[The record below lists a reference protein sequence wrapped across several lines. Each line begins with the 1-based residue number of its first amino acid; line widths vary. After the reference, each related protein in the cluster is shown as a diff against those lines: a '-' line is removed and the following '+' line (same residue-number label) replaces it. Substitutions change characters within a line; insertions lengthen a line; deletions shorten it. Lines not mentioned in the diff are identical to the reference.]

1 MNKRFGCVMAGV
13 ALGGLLLGC
22 PLPGPQDSTYTCAAA
37 GDCATGWTCDLPAGA
52 AQGNCR
58 KTCSGDG
65 DCPSN
70 TPQCLGGLCVPGGG
84 GSSSSTGSSMDPGSS
99 SSSSGGSSSSGSGG
113 SSGVLSSSGGSGGSS
128 SSGFS
133 GPRTTLDVVT
143 VTGGGGS
150 VRNTTHHLQMCIGQP
165 VAGRATAGN
174 VNRLGLGLFS
184 TVEAP

>member
-1 MNKRFGCVMAGV
+1 MNTRFWGVMTGV

-37 GDCATGWTCDLPAGA
+37 GDCAAGWTCDLAAGA
-52 AQGNCR
+52 AEGNCR
-58 KTCSGDG
+58 KTCSVDG

-70 TPQCLGGLCVPGGG
+70 TPQCLGGICVPGGG
-84 GSSSSTGSSMDPGSS
+84 GGSSSTGGSSLDPG
-99 SSSSGGSSSSGSGG
+99 SSSSGGSSSAGSGG
-113 SSGVLSSSGGSGGSS
+113 SSGVLSSSGSGSASS